1 MLVAAV
7 ESTTLSAVGYD
18 ESEEVLWLQF
28 CSGATYEYSDVP
40 VAVHAALLNASS
52 KGGYFNQ
59 AIRGRF
65 PYRSIPS
72 DWKMA
77 EAR

>member
-7 ESTTLSAVGYD
+7 ESTTLSAVAYD

-28 CSGATYEYSDVP
+28 CSGATYEYADVP
-40 VAVHAALLNASS
+40 AAVHTALLSASS

-65 PYRSIPS
+65 PYRPIPS